1 METLPAKLEHRA
13 LWQHHTALPREEIR
27 SSGVAMR
34 KYLQDKHFIPL
45 LSLLLF
51 TVVGIV
57 SAVQGDL
64 RFVALFAVLWVITA
78 ARMVYDES
86 KGKKR
91 MSDERN

>member
-1 METLPAKLEHRA
+1 
-13 LWQHHTALPREEIR
+13 
-27 SSGVAMR
+27 MR
-34 KYLQDKHFIPL
+34 KYLQDKHFISL

-57 SAVQGDL
+57 SVVQGDL

-86 KGKKR
+86 KAKKR

>member
-1 METLPAKLEHRA
+1 METLPVTPENQA
-13 LWQHHTALPREEIR
+13 LWQHRTALSREEIR

-78 ARMVYDES
+78 ARMFYDEH
-86 KGKKR
+86 KNKKSL
-91 MSDERN
+91 SDERN